1 MKRAVIV
8 HCWGGGPDYAWYPW
22 VAKELEAKGL
32 TVSVPEMPDTEE
44 PQLTKWLATLKE
56 VIGEPD
62 EDLVLIGHSLGC
74 VTIMRYLESLK
85 KDQKVGKVI
94 LVAAFTDQIGFKE
107 LENFFKKPLNF
118 EKIKAGSVE
127 GFVVIQSDN
136 DPFIS
141 EQYGN
146 RLEDELGADLLI
158 KEGAEHMSGPL
169 LEPDS
174 ITELPDVVSEVLDD
188 TPVEEVVAAKKKR
201 LKVRMPKG
209 VRNTMISLFVLLVLF
224 GAGGFAYTYYIDKQN
239 STNAINSGA
248 SSQPVDEAIT
258 PSKPSPKAPE
268 SASIE
273 VLDTPIARGQTDMV
287 SVKTQATSTCTITAN
302 YLGGTNIVDPGLI
315 KKTADDFGTVSWN
328 WNIAPTAPIGQGM
341 VKVYCYFAG
350 KSAMVEGNFQVTK

>member
-22 VAKELEAKGL
+22 VAKELEEKGL
-32 TVSVPEMPDTEE
+32 SVTVPEMPHTEE
-44 PQLTKWLATLKE
+44 PQLTEWLAHLKE

-85 KDQKVGKVI
+85 KEQKVGKVI

-107 LENFFKKPLNF
+107 LENFFKKPLDF
-118 EKIKAGSVE
+118 EKIKAGSAD

-136 DPFIS
+136 DPFVS

-146 RLEDELGADLLI
+146 RLEAELGADLLI

-188 TPVEEVVAAKKKR
+188 TPVEEVVKAKKKQ
-201 LKVRMPKG
+201 LKIRAPKG
-209 VRNTMISLFVLLVLF
+209 LKSTVISLFVLLVLF

-239 STNAINSGA
+239 STNATDSSA
-248 SSQPVDEAIT
+248 ASQPVGETIK

-287 SVKTQATSTCTITAN
+287 SVKTQATSTCTIAAT
-302 YLGGTNIVDPGLI
+302 YLGGAAVSDPGLV

-328 WNIAPTAPIGQGM
+328 WNIAPAAPIGQGM
-341 VKVYCYFAG
+341 VKVYCTFNN